1 MIVIA
6 YGTPAPQGSK
16 RHVGG
21 GRMVE
26 MSKNLKPWRE
36 AVKYAALQVR
46 QGATPID
53 GPVLIRVVFTIKKA
67 ASAPK
72 NRRTWPISRPD
83 LDKLLRSTLD
93 ALKDAGIFTD
103 DSRVVDCSRLAKVF
117 PGEDTEALDSPGV
130 RIMIEAIK

>member
-1 MIVIA
+1 
-6 YGTPAPQGSK
+6 
-16 RHVGG
+16 
-21 GRMVE
+21 MVE

-67 ASAPK
+67 ASSPK
-72 NRRTWPISRPD
+72 LTRTWPTSRPD

-117 PGEDTEALDSPGV
+117 PGEDAEALDSPGV
-130 RIMIEAIK
+130 RITIEAIK